1 MKTQRSITGKLM
13 LGAAFFLCPC
23 HLPIY
28 LVLLGGTAAG
38 ALLSENAYTTGG
50 VLALTFLAALVL
62 GLRMLGKN
70 ISKAGSASE
79 RDPSEAGGH
88 TLPARLNPVVAPW
101 MRENRVALER
111 GTSRSGRRPDFLGG
125 FHLLPHP
132 AEEALKAVDSTK
144 EGT

>member
-28 LVLLGGTAAG
+28 LVLLGGTAAS

-62 GLRMLGKN
+62 GLRMSGKN
-70 ISKAGSASE
+70 ISKVGSASE
-79 RDPSEAGGH
+79 RDPSDTGGQP
-88 TLPARLNPVVAPW
+88 LRY
-101 MRENRVALER
+101 
-111 GTSRSGRRPDFLGG
+111 G
-125 FHLLPHP
+125 
-132 AEEALKAVDSTK
+132 
-144 EGT
+144 